1 MLPLS
6 LSVLPAPAGSPSLR
20 YPGRVWVR
28 WVCCAPVRAAVCG
41 SGATAR
47 SARAAHSAQCVGSA
61 SSHCT
66 AASACRSASSSSVIQ
81 LMSDLLRAGPRFG
94 PARAPSVI
102 GGPPWS
108 SVPLALCKLFDFL
121 LRHRLQPRQKGFH
134 LPLRHVI
141 GQDEFFG
148 LRPDDVGYPVVEAR
162 RAPPGNGEPAERHTT
177 TPSDF
182 CQRLPARFHEAPL
195 LARRLSVSRRICES
209 SYGSDSIE
217 MPSLETTPSRM
228 SMLRLPA
235 SNAYA
240 GASRRPRPHRM
251 AEY

>member
-102 GGPPWS
+102 GGPPMEFCA
-108 SVPLALCKLFDFL
+108 LALRELLDFL

-141 GQDEFFG
+141 AQDEFFG

-195 LARRLSVSRRICES
+195 LARRLSVSRRVCES

-217 MPSLETTPSRM
+217 MP
-228 SMLRLPA
+228 A
-235 SNAYA
+235 
-240 GASRRPRPHRM
+240 
-251 AEY
+251 